1 VKKLTNLADIDEP
14 KDDVQQ
20 SSSSATMESSHDSAT
35 SGTDNKSYRLKL
47 RRPRVSSRRHLS
59 KSEPAGQDDT
69 NDSEDQV
76 TGGSEESQPLLGSSH
91 TVRRDDHTY
100 IENKTNTVTAK
111 PTSLRS

>member
-1 VKKLTNLADIDEP
+1 MKKLTNLADIDEP

-35 SGTDNKSYRLKL
+35 SGMDNKSYRPKLK
-47 RRPRVSSRRHLS
+47 RPRVGGRRHLS
-59 KSEPAGQDDT
+59 KSGPAGKDGT
-69 NDSEDQV
+69 NDSEDQI

-100 IENKTNTVTAK
+100 IENKTNNVTAK